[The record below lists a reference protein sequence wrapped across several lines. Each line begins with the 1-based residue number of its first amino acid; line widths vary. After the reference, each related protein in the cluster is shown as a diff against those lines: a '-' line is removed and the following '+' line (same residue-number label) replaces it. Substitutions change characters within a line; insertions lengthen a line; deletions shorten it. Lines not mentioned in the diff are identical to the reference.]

1 MRFGRFGKRR
11 LDDERDDSVETH
23 QHHVADRAS
32 HGLFTG

>member
-1 MRFGRFGKRR
+1 MTDQDGR
-11 LDDERDDSVETH
+11 DEATSATDSVETH